1 MLMKRKNN
9 RKKLLIALTAIISS
23 ALLTGCSPAAGHFHN
38 FISFFTR
45 VLDHAQEERKHDCS
59 ITVKDAEGRILYTS
73 KEQDVIDFFANIVT
87 QISEVSLETPAH
99 GELLYEYIARDNENQ
114 VSFYLYEPGDVLSF
128 GYGGISV
135 CLRIPEDTGALL
147 AAPEEWMMESST

>member
-9 RKKLLIALTAIISS
+9 RKKLLIALTAMISS

-73 KEQDVIDFFANIVT
+73 KEQDVIDFFC
-87 QISEVSLETPAH
+87 
-99 GELLYEYIARDNENQ
+99 EYRNADQRGQSGD
-114 VSFYLYEPGDVLSF
+114 PGSRRTAV
-128 GYGGISV
+128 
-135 CLRIPEDTGALL
+135 
-147 AAPEEWMMESST
+147 